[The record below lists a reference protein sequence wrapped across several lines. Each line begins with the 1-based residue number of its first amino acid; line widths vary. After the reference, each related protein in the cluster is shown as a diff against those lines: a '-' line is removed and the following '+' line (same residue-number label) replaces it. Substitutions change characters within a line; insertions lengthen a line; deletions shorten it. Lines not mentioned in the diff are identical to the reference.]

1 MHDYSCLSFRIVLF
15 FLIISNSPI
24 KDNGAAGKCKKER
37 FNYFYRSQLII
48 IIAIVYL
55 IFYEIS
61 DMYDATNMDVIVNYC
76 TCLVI

>member
-1 MHDYSCLSFRIVLF
+1 MDYPGAST
-15 FLIISNSPI
+15 
-24 KDNGAAGKCKKER
+24 GAAGKCKKER